1 MHTPTRPG
9 WLLLA
14 LLVGSG
20 GASRALAQETPLAEE
35 RGAVPERMS
44 PRETRPALQRAVT
57 WLLDDQNED
66 GSWGK
71 IGVESHGSAFAELET
86 YYSWK
91 LACSAL
97 AVRALLVVD
106 ENAERRASLD
116 AGLEWLVSTRV
127 PDRPGDWDVDHV
139 WAGLYGFVA
148 CVDAAQDPR
157 FQGEEWASRIEAQGR
172 AYLALLES
180 NQVPGGGWAYYDDP
194 PFTQRPK
201 WATSFCTALV
211 LPALQTAGELGWQ
224 DDPSVLA
231 RGQEALRRCLL
242 PNGAYTY
249 SCDSAHRF
257 GGGESIDAVPGSLG
271 RIQAG
276 NWGLAATGD
285 PRITTERL
293 VEGLDAFFDQH
304 RFLDVGRMRPIPHE
318 AYYAVAAYFYLFG
331 HHYAAEAIEL
341 LPEDLREDYHARLR
355 PHLVKTQRADGS
367 LVDFLG
373 TNKFTVA
380 GTAFTVR
387 ALALGLPQR

>member
-1 MHTPTRPG
+1 M
-9 WLLLA
+9 
-14 LLVGSG
+14 
-20 GASRALAQETPLAEE
+20 
-35 RGAVPERMS
+35 M
-44 PRETRPALQRAVT
+44 RAVR
-57 WLLDDQNED
+57 WLLDSQNED
-66 GSWGK
+66 GSWGA
-71 IGVESHGSAFAELET
+71 IGNESMGSAFAELES

-97 AVRALLVVD
+97 AVRALLVLD
-106 ENAERRASLD
+106 EDPERRASLD
-116 AGLEWLVSTRV
+116 QGLGWLVSTRI

-148 CVDAAQDPR
+148 LVDAAQDPR
-157 FQGEEWASRIEAQGR
+157 FAGEEWATRIGAQGR
-172 AYLALLES
+172 GFLALLES

-194 PFTQRPK
+194 PYTQRPK

-211 LPALQTAGELGWQ
+211 LPSLAAAEELGWQ
-224 DDPSVLA
+224 DDPAVLA

-249 SCDSAHRF
+249 SCDSAHGYR
-257 GGGESIDAVPGSLG
+257 GGESIDAVPGSLG

-285 PRITTERL
+285 RRITSDRL
-293 VEGLDAFFDQH
+293 RTGLEAFFVQH

-318 AYYAVAAYFYLFG
+318 AYYAVAAYFYLFA

-341 LPEDLREDYHARLR
+341 LPAEEREQWHAQLR
-355 PHLVKTQRADGS
+355 PHLVKTQREDGS

-373 TNKFTVA
+373 TSKFTVA
-380 GTAFTVR
+380 GTAFAIR
-387 ALALGLPQR
+387 ALAIGLPES